1 MRPLRSG
8 EDLLGGARVSRWR
21 GESGVFQAD
30 RLAAATLKA
39 SSATL
44 PLDEE
49 EFDLDIRISLFGDA
63 TEDTGPVMSGAGTC
77 PTGACTYTTC
87 NQSDCTLCGPTRSN
101 CHGC

>member
-1 MRPLRSG
+1 MTI
-8 EDLLGGARVSRWR
+8 
-21 GESGVFQAD
+21 
-30 RLAAATLKA
+30 ATLEA
-39 SSATL
+39 YSATL

-49 EFDLDIRISLFGDA
+49 EFDLDIRISSFGDT
-63 TEDTGPVMSGAGTC
+63 TEGKLPMMSGAGTC